1 MSTVYY
7 PCGIRRIVA
16 VLLVILSAS
25 AIAAKNVKHADM
37 TVSVDIPIPTCS
49 VNINN
54 KSNEMVRLGNLTP
67 GMKGFWLPDLTVNVN
82 CNISTQSHRVFMMS
96 KTNHHENNRLFL
108 NQKQNSTGPDVIL
121 QFRDAADKALFFVA
135 DEFAGTP
142 VFEGKES
149 KDYLVKIFVEDLPP
163 DIQMG
168 NVEGTVTFKVVWD

>member
-54 KSNEMVRLGNLTP
+54 KSNDETFSEIP
-67 GMKGFWLPDLTVNVN
+67 EQ
-82 CNISTQSHRVFMMS
+82 I
-96 KTNHHENNRLFL
+96 KTGCHITRHKTRRF
-108 NQKQNSTGPDVIL
+108 
-121 QFRDAADKALFFVA
+121 
-135 DEFAGTP
+135 
-142 VFEGKES
+142 
-149 KDYLVKIFVEDLPP
+149 
-163 DIQMG
+163 
-168 NVEGTVTFKVVWD
+168 